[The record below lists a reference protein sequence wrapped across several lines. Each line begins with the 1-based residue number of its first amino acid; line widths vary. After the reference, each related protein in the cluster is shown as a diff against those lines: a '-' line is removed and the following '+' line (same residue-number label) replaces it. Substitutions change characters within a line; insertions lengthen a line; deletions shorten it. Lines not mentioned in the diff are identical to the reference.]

1 MKKIPTLIFSFML
14 MAFLPLLAQTSK
26 PSGGG
31 GAGGGT
37 NPSVITRP
45 PLGGK
50 PAERLGPKGPAQ
62 DDKPRTPFERPT
74 QSVSRPSFTQP
85 GIVTVKENGAVG
97 VDHLYNVS
105 QNIPVIVEI
114 VKSDSISLGVTE
126 RHIQSIVESY
136 FQKTGIELQAKP
148 GPPLPFFQV
157 LVMVLPTS
165 DGMSAYC
172 SGRLFESVT
181 LDRVILPAGV
191 YFQAITWETQT
202 MVFSSR
208 EDIDK
213 QIQSVCIEMTEK
225 FLSRYTYYKTVISPQ

>member
-1 MKKIPTLIFSFML
+1 MKKIQTLIFSFML
-14 MAFLPLLAQTSK
+14 MAFLPISAQTSK
-26 PSGGG
+26 PSGSG

-45 PLGGK
+45 PLGK
-50 PAERLGPKGPAQ
+50 PPERLGPKGPTQA
-62 DDKPRTPFERPT
+62 DKPRTPYERPAP
-74 QSVSRPSFTQP
+74 SISRPGFAEP
-85 GIVTVKENGAVG
+85 GIVTVNENGAVG
-97 VDHLYNVS
+97 TDHLYNVPA
-105 QNIPVIVEI
+105 NIPVIVEI
-114 VKSDSISLGVTE
+114 VKSDNITLGVTDGQ
-126 RHIQSIVESY
+126 IQSIVESY
-136 FQKTGIELQAKP
+136 FQKSGIQPQAKP
-148 GPPLPFFQV
+148 GPPFPFFQV

-181 LDRVILPAGV
+181 LNRVILPPEV

-202 MVFSSR
+202 MVSSSK

-225 FLSRYTYYKTVISPQ
+225 FLSRYTFYKTVSPR

>member
-14 MAFLPLLAQTSK
+14 MAFVPLMAQTSK

-50 PAERLGPKGPAQ
+50 PPERLGPKGPAESE
-62 DDKPRTPFERPT
+62 KPRTPFERPV
-74 QSVSRPSFTQP
+74 QSISRPSFTQP

-105 QNIPVIVEI
+105 GNIPVIVEI
-114 VKSDSISLGVTE
+114 VKSNSISLGLTE
-126 RHIQSIVESY
+126 RQIQSTVESY
-136 FQKTGIELQAKP
+136 FLKAGIEPQAKP

-181 LDRVILPAGV
+181 LDRVILPQAV

-202 MVFSSR
+202 MVFSSK

-213 QIQSVCIEMTEK
+213 QIQSVCIEMAEK
-225 FLSRYTYYKTVISPQ
+225 FLERYTYYKTVSPR